1 MVIGALFLMRSQLT
15 LVRSAQAV
23 RVMAS
28 RLIRAR
34 RFILGDIHTHGQ
46 FLLLFLLLQTIEGQQ
61 KQLQSFD
68 V

>member
-1 MVIGALFLMRSQLT
+1 MRSQFT

-34 RFILGDIHTHGQ
+34 RFIGYLQIVGV
-46 FLLLFLLLQTIEGQQ
+46 FLIGHFPYKVVYLY
-61 KQLQSFD
+61 
-68 V
+68 